1 MARSSLSP
9 VDDTAPHRA
18 LLTVEENG
26 VRHTFHLDG
35 AVTIGREPGCDVLL
49 TSPTASRRHALV
61 APNGE
66 GWIVRDLGSGNG
78 TFLDARRV
86 DEAHLPSGVAIRFG
100 SVPAWFEEEPEAPLT
115 SSQRIQR
122 TLTQTLSIQPAKRT
136 RRRPASRAWRL
147 GSSSSSAPR
156 SGTVNATRE
165 EGPPRPLPTPPAR
178 PLSRRRPEAEI
189 MRRPRGRSVV

>member
-1 MARSSLSP
+1 MARTPSLGA
-9 VDDTAPHRA
+9 DTTPHRA
-18 LLTVEENG
+18 VLTVEENG

-35 AVTIGREPGCDVLL
+35 AATVGREPGCDVLL

-86 DEAHLPSGVAIRFG
+86 DEAPLPSGVAIRFG

-136 RRRPASRAWRL
+136 RKKACVACLAAGIAILLGASLWHRQCNPRGGAEARP
-147 GSSSSSAPR
+147 SSSPLPAASAP
-156 SGTVNATRE
+156 
-165 EGPPRPLPTPPAR
+165 PA
-178 PLSRRRPEAEI
+178 
-189 MRRPRGRSVV
+189 GG

>member
-1 MARSSLSP
+1 MARARSP
-9 VDDTAPHRA
+9 VDDTSSHRA
-18 LLTVEENG
+18 LLTVEEDG

-35 AVTIGREPGCDVLL
+35 AATIGREPSCDVLL

-86 DEAHLPSGVAIRFG
+86 DEAPLPNGVALRFG
-100 SVPAWFEEEPEAPLT
+100 SVPAWFEEEPETPLT

-136 RRRPASRAWRL
+136 RKKACVACLAGGIALLLGASIWHRGCNSQESGAVRPGDSSRPAASTPA
-147 GSSSSSAPR
+147 
-156 SGTVNATRE
+156 
-165 EGPPRPLPTPPAR
+165 EG
-178 PLSRRRPEAEI
+178 
-189 MRRPRGRSVV
+189 

>member
-1 MARSSLSP
+1 VARSSLSP
-9 VDDTAPHRA
+9 VDDTASHRA

-35 AVTIGREPGCDVLL
+35 AVTVGREPGCDVLL

-86 DEAHLPSGVAIRFG
+86 DEAHLPNGVAIRFG

-136 RRRPASRAWRL
+136 RKKACVACLAAGIALLLGASIWHRACSSQGSRAVRPAD
-147 GSSSSSAPR
+147 SS
-156 SGTVNATRE
+156 
-165 EGPPRPLPTPPAR
+165 PPATS
-178 PLSRRRPEAEI
+178 PP
-189 MRRPRGRSVV
+189 PGG

>member
-1 MARSSLSP
+1 MARMSSFGG
-9 VDDTAPHRA
+9 DTEPHRA
-18 LLTVEENG
+18 VLTVEENG
-26 VRHTFHLDG
+26 VRHTYHLDG
-35 AVTIGREPGCDVLL
+35 AATVGREPGCDVLL

-78 TFLDARRV
+78 TFLDSRRV
-86 DEAHLPSGVAIRFG
+86 DEAPLPSGAAIRFG

-136 RRRPASRAWRL
+136 RKKACVACLAAGIALLLGASIWHRECKTRGGAQARPADAPL
-147 GSSSSSAPR
+147 PAASAPA
-156 SGTVNATRE
+156 G
-165 EGPPRPLPTPPAR
+165 G
-178 PLSRRRPEAEI
+178 
-189 MRRPRGRSVV
+189 